1 LLEETGYEA
10 RSMEFL
16 TEGPSSAGLA
26 TEVVSF
32 FWAQGL
38 RRVSEGGGDDSENI
52 QVHVVPLLEL
62 KSWLEIKRQEGC
74 LIDYK
79 VYTALYFELSRSKDK

>member
-1 LLEETGYEA
+1 
-10 RSMEFL
+10 M
-16 TEGPSSAGLA
+16 EGPSSAGLS
-26 TEVVSF
+26 TEVITF

-38 RRVSEGGGDDSENI
+38 SNISKGGGDDSENI

-62 KSWLEIKRQEGC
+62 KSWLESKREEDC

-79 VYTALYFELSRSKDK
+79 VYAALYFELRERTT